1 MKGHGVD
8 VGVPR
13 GWDGRIVTRAA
24 EGADAVAAAFGDE
37 AVPQTAVVHVASF
50 PLPTEFGDFG
60 SGVVTQMTTRDV
72 FICLFEYGPESVG
85 TPLFAAQGIPRIRPN
100 DFSPSCLRT
109 MIPGHSG
116 VQRFFTVNGRAFS
129 LYAVLG
135 SHTRRIGL
143 AGLVNDV
150 LKSLRIS

>member
-1 MKGHGVD
+1 MNGLGVT
-8 VGVPR
+8 VAVPR
-13 GWDGRIVTRAA
+13 GWDGRIVGRAP
-24 EGADAVAAAFGDE
+24 EGGATAATVGE
-37 AVPQTAVVHVASF
+37 APPPNTAVVHVASF

-60 SGVVTQMTTRDV
+60 SGVVGSMTSRDV
-72 FICLFEYGPESVG
+72 FVCLFEYAPESVG
-85 TPLFAAQGIPRIRPN
+85 TPLFAAQGLPRLKPN

-143 AGLVNDV
+143 TGLVQDV
-150 LKSLRIS
+150 LRSLTIS